1 MKLKTKI
8 HVFTTLL
15 AVVIFAVMNG
25 ITYFL
30 FEQMSYSGAAAPLRA
45 DAQQAVAKLS
55 TTDSLPE
62 IKTILRAYV
71 PANGAIQL
79 IHPDGKM
86 LASVETTEG
95 LHNIHVEISPDENYT
110 LTQQNGQ
117 RIMTIHS
124 TALLSDGSVAA
135 LHIHQELKEIGVT
148 LNLLKKIVLIATLTG
163 AGLMFLSS
171 FILGRQVTA
180 PIHRLIQQMRENRIA
195 GAYERI
201 KLNEH
206 EKDETAQMG
215 REFNE
220 MMKELEEHFGKQE
233 QFVSNASHELKTPL
247 TIIESYANLLKRR
260 GVENKELTD
269 EALTSILSE
278 TERMKD
284 MIRQFLELA
293 RSRQPIEVPLK
304 PTDIVPVI
312 KNTGQQLG
320 KVYAREVVVSAPESF
335 TIETDEARLRE
346 LLVLLVDNALKYSE
360 KAVRVDL
367 QPDRISIHDEGI
379 GIPDEAIPRLF
390 DRFYR
395 VASDRNRKTG
405 GTGLGLSLAKELASQ
420 LDLDISVKSKVGE
433 GTSIFLTF
441 KQ

>member
-15 AVVIFAVMNG
+15 AVLVFTVMNG
-25 ITYFL
+25 ITYYL
-30 FEQMSYSGAAAPLRA
+30 FEQMSFSGAAAPLRA
-45 DAQQAVAKLS
+45 DTNQAVAKLS

-71 PANGAIQL
+71 PADGAIQL
-79 IHPDGKM
+79 IDQGGKM

-95 LHNIHVEISPDENYT
+95 LHNLKVQTSPEENFT
-110 LTQQNGQ
+110 LTKKNGNQ
-117 RIMTIHS
+117 VMTIHS
-124 TALLSDGSVAA
+124 AVLLSNGSVAK
-135 LHIHQELKEIGVT
+135 LYLHQELREIGGT
-148 LNLLKKIVLIATLTG
+148 LNLLKRIVIIATITG
-163 AGLMFLSS
+163 AGLIFLSS

-180 PIHRLIQQMRENRIA
+180 PINRLIQQMRENRSA
-195 GAYERI
+195 GAYKRI
-201 KLNEH
+201 KLNDH

-260 GVENKELTD
+260 GVDNKKLTD

-284 MIRQFLELA
+284 MISQFLELA
-293 RSRQPIEVPLK
+293 RSRQHIEVPLK

-312 KNTGQQLG
+312 KNTAQQLG
-320 KVYAREVVVSAPESF
+320 KVYAREVTVSAPETF
-335 TIETDEARLRE
+335 KLNTDGARFRQ
-346 LLVLLVDNALKYSE
+346 LLVLLIDNALKYSE
-360 KAVRVDL
+360 KAVRVEL
-367 QPDRISIHDEGI
+367 QPDRISIHDEGV
-379 GIPDEAIPRLF
+379 GIPEDALPRLF

-395 VASDRNRKTG
+395 VATDRNRKTG

-420 LDLDISVKSKVGE
+420 LNLKISVTSKVGE

-441 KQ
+441 NS